1 MIFRR
6 AYDENKKPRWGPQGA
21 GTNPDA
27 KTTGTQPDAKEKNSD
42 GKSFEDFKKNTPW
55 AADIINKFTVMQN
68 KQAELVT
75 KLEATADKLKLD
87 KEQCQIFSFQPKYM
101 SACTIASIATDITKN
116 VSTDQVKADYQD
128 YKNIF
133 AEYDQSSKSILD
145 FWPNIEAVTK
155 AAQSAGVK
163 LTEEALSNFGLNYT
177 QLLANY
183 KTNIYNRNSQTKQM
197 DILLQPGPSGKSIIE
212 CYEEIIDLGVQGC
225 KICGDVASS
234 FNTKKGLGP
243 VTVYALQLVTI
254 YSQIASIY
262 QRELGPTYS
271 LIAASSNSASKSKIQ
286 NMVDLITTRIPQAY
300 ANEILKAKYA
310 LMIGKTYGFENNDAI
325 ANLKIFFSVD
335 GGASGESKATT
346 ISAPSA
352 SSVKSK

>member
-1 MIFRR
+1 
-6 AYDENKKPRWGPQGA
+6 
-21 GTNPDA
+21 
-27 KTTGTQPDAKEKNSD
+27 
-42 GKSFEDFKKNTPW
+42 
-55 AADIINKFTVMQN
+55 V
-68 KQAELVT
+68 AE
-75 KLEATADKLKLD
+75 
-87 KEQCQIFSFQPKYM
+87 
-101 SACTIASIATDITKN
+101 
-116 VSTDQVKADYQD
+116 
-128 YKNIF
+128 
-133 AEYDQSSKSILD
+133 
-145 FWPNIEAVTK
+145 
-155 AAQSAGVK
+155 AAQSAGV
-163 LTEEALSNFGLNYT
+163 TEEAESKFGLDYT
-177 QLLANY
+177 QLLAGY
-183 KTNIYNRNSQTKQM
+183 KTRNYNYNSQTKQM
-197 DILLQPGPSGKSIIE
+197 DILLEPGPSGKSIIE

-225 KICGDVASS
+225 KICQDVASS
-234 FNTKKGLGP
+234 FNTMKGLGP

-310 LMIGKTYGFENNDAI
+310 LMIGKTYGFENNEAK
-325 ANLKIFFSVD
+325 ANLKSFFSVD

>member
-6 AYDENKKPRWGPQGA
+6 AEENKKPRWGPQGA

-42 GKSFEDFKKNTPW
+42 GKSFDDFLKNNPW
-55 AADIINKFTVMQN
+55 AADIMDKLTVMQN
-68 KQAELVT
+68 KKAELVT
-75 KLEATADKLKLD
+75 KLQATADKLKLD
-87 KEQCQIFSFQPKYM
+87 QDQCQIFSFQPKYM

-133 AEYDQSSKSILD
+133 AEYDQSSKSIID
-145 FWPNIEAVTK
+145 FWPNIKAVTEP
-155 AAQSAGVK
+155 AQSAGV
-163 LTEEALSNFGLNYT
+163 TEEALSKYELEYT
-177 QLLANY
+177 QLLAGY
-183 KTNIYNRNSQTKQM
+183 ETIIYNYTSQTKQM
-197 DILLQPGPSGKSIIE
+197 DILLKPGPSGKSIIE

-225 KICGDVASS
+225 KICQDVAPS
-234 FNTKKGLGP
+234 FNTMKGLGP

-286 NMVDLITTRIPQAY
+286 NMVDLVTTRIPQAY

-310 LMIGKTYGFENNDAI
+310 LMIGKTYGFENNEAK
-325 ANLKIFFSVD
+325 ANLKSFFSVD
-335 GGASGESKATT
+335 GGASGESKDTT
-346 ISAPSA
+346 ITAPPA